1 VSAAHPP
8 RRLALLVRGC
18 EDRAMK
24 CAFLLAVLLALA
36 AGRARAAQHDDLDP
50 RAQLPLAESHTTAQL
65 SPTNARRLFVLDTAF
80 PAAEAA
86 KTYVLNGTT
95 GAIEGMFNQAYW
107 PNFAVSP
114 DGTELYAVDSYWE
127 KHTRGKRSDY
137 IVVRDARTL
146 EVKEDIP
153 LPAGR
158 LLVVS
163 KKYNFDVTPDGRY
176 GFTYNLAPSTAVTV
190 TDLKA
195 RTSVGTIGVAGCGLV
210 FAQAP
215 NRFSSLCA
223 DGSIL
228 TATFDESAQ
237 ASIKRAEK
245 VFDAKND
252 PAFEHSAW
260 DKKNQMLYLITYQG
274 DVVPVSLAADQA
286 AAQDKWSLTTQAE
299 RAAGWRPGGW
309 QVSHFHSAAR
319 RLYVLMHVG
328 RPWTHKNSGSE
339 VWEFDAVARKRLQRI
354 KLKEPAQ
361 SVAVSPDS
369 NPLVYVIADSERIEA
384 YTAASGKLL
393 YRTDPLGFTPQL
405 LTVWG
410 D

>member
-1 VSAAHPP
+1 MKFALT
-8 RRLALLVRGC
+8 RALL
-18 EDRAMK
+18 A
-24 CAFLLAVLLALA
+24 AATAILAGQPLI
-36 AGRARAAQHDDLDP
+36 AQGDDLDAG
-50 RAQLPLAESHTTAQL
+50 AQQQLAESHTTAKL
-65 SPTNARRLFVLDTAF
+65 APTDARRLFVLDTAF

-86 KTYVLNGTT
+86 KTYILDGST

-114 DGTELYAVDSYWE
+114 DGAELYAVDTYWE

-137 IVVRDARTL
+137 IVVRDAQTL

-158 LLVVS
+158 LLIVS

-176 GFTYNLAPSTAVTV
+176 GLTYNLAPTTAVTV

-195 RTSVGTIGVAGCGLV
+195 RRSVGSIGIPGCGLI
-210 FAQAP
+210 FAQAA

-223 DGSIL
+223 DGSIA
-228 TATFDESAQ
+228 TVTFDESAKGD
-237 ASIKRAEK
+237 IKRADK
-245 VFDAKND
+245 GFDAKND

-260 DKKNQMLYLITYQG
+260 DKRHQMLYLVTYSG
-274 DVVPVSLAADQA
+274 DVVPVSLAGEEA
-286 AAQDKWSLTTQAE
+286 APAAKWSLTSEAE

-309 QVSHFHSAAR
+309 QISHFHSANR
-319 RLYVLMHVG
+319 RLYVLMHQG
-328 RPWTHKNSGSE
+328 RPWTHKNSGTE
-339 VWEFDAVARKRLQRI
+339 VWEFDAPAGKRLQRI
-354 KLKEPAQ
+354 KLTEPAQ
-361 SVAVSPDS
+361 TVAVSGDDS
-369 NPLVYVIADSERIEA
+369 PLVYTITDSARIAA
-384 YTAASGKLL
+384 YRVGTGKLL
-393 YRTDPLGFTPQL
+393 YQTKPLGFSPQL

>member
-1 VSAAHPP
+1 MKFAFAE
-8 RRLALLVRGC
+8 ALLVAAG
-18 EDRAMK
+18 AI
-24 CAFLLAVLLALA
+24 LAVDPLI
-36 AGRARAAQHDDLDP
+36 AQGDDLDAG
-50 RAQLPLAESHTTAQL
+50 AQQQLAEAHTTAKL
-65 SPTNARRLFVLDTAF
+65 APIDARRLFVLDTAF

-86 KTYVLNGTT
+86 KTYILDGST
-95 GAIEGMFNQAYW
+95 GAVQGMFNQAYW

-114 DGTELYAVDSYWE
+114 DGTELYAVDTYWE

-137 IVVRDARTL
+137 IVVRDAQTL
-146 EVKEDIP
+146 EVKDDIP

-158 LLVVS
+158 LLIVS

-176 GFTYNLAPSTAVTV
+176 GLTYNLAPTTAVTV

-195 RTSVGTIGVAGCGLV
+195 RRSVGSIGIPGCGLI

-223 DGSIL
+223 DGSIS
-228 TATFDESAQ
+228 TVTFDESAN
-237 ASIKRAEK
+237 ASIKRAER
-245 VFDAKND
+245 VFDARND

-260 DKKNQMLYLITYQG
+260 DKKDQMLYLITYQG
-274 DVVPVSLAADQA
+274 EVVPVSLAAEQA
-286 AAQDKWSLTTQAE
+286 APRDQWSLTSVAE

-309 QVSHFHSAAR
+309 QVSHFHTSHR
-319 RLYVLMHVG
+319 TLYVLMHQG

-339 VWEFDAVARKRLQRI
+339 VWEFDARNGRRLLRI
-354 KLKEPAQ
+354 KLREPAQ
-361 SVAVSPDS
+361 SVAVSQDDD
-369 NPLVYVIADSERIEA
+369 PLVYVIADSERIYA
-384 YTAASGKLL
+384 YRAATGKFL

>member
-1 VSAAHPP
+1 MRRSTRNLNASAKKMQCGCGE
-8 RRLALLVRGC
+8 ALLT
-18 EDRAMK
+18 A
-24 CAFLLAVLLALA
+24 LLFAGQAL
-36 AGRARAAQHDDLDP
+36 GQQQNDLDP
-50 RAQLPLAESHTTAQL
+50 RAQLQLAESHTTATL
-65 SPTNARRLFVLDTAF
+65 APTNPRRLFVLDTAF

-114 DGTELYAVDSYWE
+114 DGAELYAVDTYWE

-158 LLVVS
+158 LLIVS

-195 RTSVGTIGVAGCGLV
+195 RKPVGAIGIAGCGLV
-210 FAQAP
+210 FAQAG

-223 DGSIL
+223 DGSIS
-228 TATFDESAQ
+228 TVTFDESANGSTKH
-237 ASIKRAEK
+237 AANI
-245 VFDAKND
+245 FDAKND

-260 DKKNQMLYLITYQG
+260 DKHDQMLYLITYRG

-286 AAQDKWSLTTQAE
+286 VAGAKWSLTTAAE
-299 RAAGWRPGGW
+299 RAVGWRPGGW
-309 QVSHFHSAAR
+309 QVSHFHAAKR
-319 RLYVLMHVG
+319 RIYVLMHVG
-328 RPWTHKNSGSE
+328 RPWTHKTSGSE
-339 VWEFDAVARKRLQRI
+339 VWEFDALKGQRLQRI
-354 KLKEPAQ
+354 KLKEPAL
-361 SVAVSPDS
+361 SVAVSSDS
-369 NPLVYVIADSERIEA
+369 DPLVYVIGDSARIYA
-384 YTAASGKLL
+384 YQVATGKLL
-393 YRTDPLGFTPQL
+393 YRTEPIGFSPQL

-410 D
+410 E

>member
-1 VSAAHPP
+1 MT
-8 RRLALLVRGC
+8 LAFMR
-18 EDRAMK
+18 
-24 CAFLLAVLLALA
+24 FA
-36 AGRARAAQHDDLDP
+36 AGSMAAMVLCTAFGAEQDDLD
-50 RAQLPLAESHTTAQL
+50 AGAKMQLAESHTTAKL
-65 SPTNARRLFVLDTAF
+65 SPTHARRLFVLDTAF

-86 KTYVLNGTT
+86 RTYVLNGST

-114 DGTELYAVDSYWE
+114 DGKELYAVDSYWE

-137 IVVRDARTL
+137 IVVRDAQTL

-163 KKYNFDVTPDGRY
+163 KKYNFDVTPDGHY
-176 GFTYNLAPSTAVTV
+176 GLTYNLAPSTAVTV
-190 TDLKA
+190 TDLPA
-195 RTSVGTIGVAGCGLV
+195 RKTVGFITIPGCGLI

-215 NRFSSLCA
+215 NRFSTLCA
-223 DGSIL
+223 DGAVA
-228 TATFDESAQ
+228 TVTFDASAHATTQ
-237 ASIKRAEK
+237 HTPH

-260 DKKNQMLYLITYQG
+260 DKKEQMLYLVTYGG
-274 DVVPVSLAADQA
+274 DVIPVNLAAEQA
-286 AAQDKWSLTTQAE
+286 VAGTKWSLTNDVE

-309 QVSHFHSAAR
+309 QVSHFHTSNR
-319 RLYVLMHVG
+319 QIYVLMHQG
-328 RPWTHKNSGSE
+328 KAWTHKNSGTE
-339 VWEFDAVARKRLQRI
+339 VWQVDATNGRRLQRI
-354 KLKEPAQ
+354 KLREPAQ
-361 SVAVSPDS
+361 SVAVSPDDD
-369 NPLVYVIADSERIEA
+369 PLVYVITDSQRIDA
-384 YTAASGKLL
+384 YRVATGKLL
-393 YRTDPLGFTPQL
+393 YSTKPIGFTPQL